1 MLLSLASPSHSRFAC
16 PTARSSDTGI
26 KNGPCGAQLN
36 QFSGE
41 VTAIAPGPLTIHIEE
56 SIAHTGAPW
65 RISLSL
71 DGSDD
76 DACTLLDHI
85 PHDDTSSPNY
95 GVESTYHSLYL
106 TVEIPDVACER
117 CSLHMSNP
125 MTDKIGHAG
134 SPSGSGCKEP
144 GTCFSVYYS
153 CSTALNISG
162 ATPRDQYS
170 CPSNPP
176 ADWPTSWTS
185 PDTGG
190 AVDASTPGLYRRES
204 ATWSGGW
211 LQDAPVRYRTPAGG
225 LCVPPAPPTS
235 PFPPPA
241 PSPPPQPRPPP
252 RLSPRPSPPPTAPTS
267 PLPLPPPAA
276 SPRSTPPPPEAEP
289 PPLAPLGAGDAAAAI
304 SSESAAGLSV
314 ALGVTIGAALLL
326 FLVAAFCLLDRRR
339 RMHKGGKSRH
349 ASLSSASA
357 PTVEHAPRT
366 ADVVPVAA

>member
-1 MLLSLASPSHSRFAC
+1 MLLSLASSSHSRFAC

-56 SIAHTGAPW
+56 SVAHTGAPW
-65 RISLSL
+65 RIALSL

-95 GVESTYHSLYL
+95 GIESTYHSLYL

-125 MTDKIGHAG
+125 MTDKIGYAG
-134 SPSGSGCKEP
+134 SPSGSGCTEP

-153 CSTALNISG
+153 CTTPLKISG

-170 CPSNPP
+170 CPSSPP

-190 AVDASTPGLYRRES
+190 AVAASTPGLYRRES

-225 LCVPPAPPTS
+225 LCVPPAPPTT
-235 PFPPPA
+235 PLPPPS
-241 PSPPPQPRPPP
+241 PSPPPPPSPPTSPPP
-252 RLSPRPSPPPTAPTS
+252 PSPPSPAPPPMEELLACSSDRPGWATNRELYVPEAFLRAASTSEVRLRRVPPATETRGAGRLSPHA
-267 PLPLPPPAA
+267 
-276 SPRSTPPPPEAEP
+276 STPRLAGGGVGHG
-289 PPLAPLGAGDAAAAI
+289 PLLHLRARD
-304 SSESAAGLSV
+304 E
-314 ALGVTIGAALLL
+314 LGVR
-326 FLVAAFCLLDRRR
+326 VARVHDHLRRL
-339 RMHKGGKSRH
+339 H
-349 ASLSSASA
+349 
-357 PTVEHAPRT
+357 P
-366 ADVVPVAA
+366 